1 MLTLK
6 RCREIL
12 GDDWSKSD
20 AELELLRDRLYN
32 VARVAV
38 DACPRHRCGKGPRNA
53 PDTARQAISG
63 VARMEAPSK
72 PAGYSDMLATLSDEG
87 RSEVEERAAIMEF
100 DAGLGRDAAERAAF
114 CLYRQAK

>member
-1 MLTLK
+1 MWL
-6 RCREIL
+6 
-12 GDDWSKSD
+12 
-20 AELELLRDRLYN
+20 ALRLMPALAIGAGRGRAMRQTPHGRPL
-32 VARVAV
+32 AV
-38 DACPRHRCGKGPRNA
+38 WQGWK
-53 PDTARQAISG
+53 
-63 VARMEAPSK
+63 APSK